1 MNLINIGKIVNTH
14 GIKGEV
20 RIISNFKF
28 KDKVFKKGFN
38 LYIGV
43 NKQQLIINSYR
54 VHKNYDMITFL
65 DIVNIN
71 DVLQYKGSN
80 VYVNK
85 DDIALDNNNYLDED
99 IIGLNVYIDNKY
111 IGIITYILKI
121 PNNEVLE
128 IMDNNKKILI
138 PYNKALIKEIDIVNK
153 KVIIDNIEGLI

>member
-38 LYIGV
+38 LYTGV